1 MDWKVTAWDAEG
13 SWVECAASDWAQALR
28 TAEAMPEGEVWAE
41 RPDHS
46 AGMTLAFDPERG
58 LLVASGPEGLKRV
71 AFPHHPNFGP
81 SGALAAA
88 PRNDL
93 ASHGFPRREAFALL
107 GCTCAP
113 ASYRLGCRRPTR
125 LNCGYPAS
133 KAAGCL
139 TPSGTGSRGSR
150 PTWRSAL
157 AAPSTSARAPA
168 AAPMNPASLPSVA

>member
-71 AFPHHPNFGP
+71 AFPHHPNFDP

-107 GCTCAP
+107 GLYLRTGELP
-113 ASYRLGCRRPTR
+113 AGLPPPDSAQLRLPGLEGGGLSDAEWNRV
-125 LNCGYPAS
+125 A
-133 KAAGCL
+133 
-139 TPSGTGSRGSR
+139 
-150 PTWRSAL
+150 WVSAD
-157 AAPSTSARAPA
+157 
-168 AAPMNPASLPSVA
+168 VA